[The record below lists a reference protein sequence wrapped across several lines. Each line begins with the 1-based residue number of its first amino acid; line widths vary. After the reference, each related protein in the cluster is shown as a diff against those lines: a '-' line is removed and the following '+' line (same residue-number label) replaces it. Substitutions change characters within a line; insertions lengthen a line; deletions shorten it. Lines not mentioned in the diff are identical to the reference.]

1 MRELA
6 PSMQGRLLGGPTM
19 TITQMLSDA
28 LARAVAFLPNLFAAI
43 VILAV
48 GFLIASLLGRLT
60 RRALE
65 AVGLERRP
73 RIRQFIGHER
83 SLSRLPYTAGRV
95 VYWVVGII
103 TLGVA
108 IDALHLTWLSAGV
121 AVVLGYLPNILAAAL
136 IVGVGYLI
144 GNFVYRRIS
153 ESASISPIWG
163 RVARIA
169 VLAVAGFMAVHQL
182 GIAPAIVTT
191 AFTLCLGALAV
202 AAAVAFG
209 LGNRE
214 LAGRITQDWYE
225 RSNLPYRSAG
235 RRDFFG
241 EEPLDS
247 RH

>member
-1 MRELA
+1 M
-6 PSMQGRLLGGPTM
+6 LGA
-19 TITQMLSDA
+19 A
-28 LARAVAFLPNLFAAI
+28 LASAVAFLPNLFAAI
-43 VILAV
+43 VILAI
-48 GFLIASLLGRLT
+48 GFLIATALGKLT
-60 RRALE
+60 RKGLE

-73 RIRQFIGHER
+73 RVRQFVGHER
-83 SLSRLPYTAGRV
+83 TLSRLPHTAGRV

-103 TLGVA
+103 TIGVA

-121 AVVLGYLPNILAAAL
+121 AVILGYLPNVLAAAA
-136 IVGVGYLI
+136 IVAVGYLV
-144 GNFVYRRIS
+144 GNFAFRKLADSPTV
-153 ESASISPIWG
+153 SPIWA

-169 VLAVAGFMAVHQL
+169 ILAVAGFMAVHQL
-182 GIAPAIVTT
+182 GIATGIVVT

-225 RSNLPYRSAG
+225 RGTSNFRGIG
-235 RRDFFG
+235 RREFFG
-241 EEPLDS
+241 DEPLDS

>member
-1 MRELA
+1 
-6 PSMQGRLLGGPTM
+6 M
-19 TITQMLSDA
+19 TITQMLGGA

-48 GFLIASLLGRLT
+48 GFLIATVLGKLT
-60 RRALE
+60 RKALE
-65 AVGLERRP
+65 AVGLDRRP
-73 RIRQFIGHER
+73 RVRHFIGHER
-83 SLSRLPYTAGRV
+83 TLSRVPYTAGRI
-95 VYWVVGII
+95 VYWVAAII
-103 TLGVA
+103 TIGVA

-121 AVVLGYLPNILAAAL
+121 AVVLGYLPDVLAAAA
-136 IVGVGYLI
+136 IVAVGWVV
-144 GNFVYRRIS
+144 GNFIYRRIA
-153 ESASISPIWG
+153 ESAEISPIWA

-182 GIAPAIVTT
+182 GIATAIVTT

-202 AAAVAFG
+202 ATAVAFG

-225 RSNLPYRSAG
+225 RGNSSFRG
-235 RRDFFG
+235 FRRREFFG
-241 EEPLDS
+241 DEPLDS